1 MDMTI
6 EEYINY
12 LNHLFMQRMDYGP
25 YIAYMLQS
33 TLGEM

>member
-12 LNHLFMQRMDYGP
+12 LNHLFMQRMDDGP

-33 TLGEM
+33 TLEMM

>member
-12 LNHLFMQRMDYGP
+12 LNHLFMQRMDDVDYLSF
-25 YIAYMLQS
+25 MLQS
-33 TLGEM
+33 TLGEL

>member
-12 LNHLFMQRMDYGP
+12 INHLFMQRMDDSN
-25 YIAYMLQS
+25 YIAAMLQS
-33 TLGEM
+33 NLGEL

>member
-12 LNHLFMQRMDYGP
+12 LNHLFMQRMDDVDYLSF
-25 YIAYMLQS
+25 MLQS
-33 TLGEM
+33 NLGEL

>member
-12 LNHLFMQRMDYGP
+12 VNHLFVQRMDDANYL
-25 YIAYMLQS
+25 AAMLQS
-33 TLGEM
+33 TLGEL